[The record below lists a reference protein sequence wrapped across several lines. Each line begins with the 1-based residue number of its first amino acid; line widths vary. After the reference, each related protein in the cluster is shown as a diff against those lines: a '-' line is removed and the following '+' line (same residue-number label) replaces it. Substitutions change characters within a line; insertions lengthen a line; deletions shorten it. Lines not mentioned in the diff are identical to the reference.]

1 MKNLVTN
8 PQEIER
14 LAEEL
19 EDENWEFRVWIKEQY
34 DFDDP
39 KLNGMVWRL
48 AGGLMEEIDCTA
60 CGNCCRKTTTP
71 VTEEDLEQL
80 SFALSMDISTFQA
93 TYLERDEESGG
104 WELPAPCPFLE
115 GNLCRVYYSRPE
127 NCRQYPHLHNDF
139 RAASISRFNNTFI
152 CPIVF
157 NLFELMKEE
166 LNWRPRSR
174 RRRRRR

>member
-1 MKNLVTN
+1 MKHLVTD
-8 PQEIER
+8 PQEVER

-19 EDENWEFRVWIKEQY
+19 EDENWEFRVWIRNHY
-34 DFDDP
+34 GFDDP

-48 AGGLMEEIDCTA
+48 TGGLMEQIDCT
-60 CGNCCRKTTTP
+60 
-71 VTEEDLEQL
+71 
-80 SFALSMDISTFQA
+80 
-93 TYLERDEESGG
+93 SGK
-104 WELPAPCPFLE
+104 WQLPAPCPLLE
-115 GNLCRVYYSRPE
+115 GNLCRVYGNRPE
-127 NCRQYPHLHNDF
+127 ACRQYPHLHNDV
-139 RAASISRFNNTFI
+139 RASSISRFNNTFI